1 MTLQLKQTS
10 TPCDFGV
17 SGNKIHQLSHQ
28 SPSDLWKKKKEK
40 KEITD
45 FSVEQNGFSHR
56 LKTEILKIPT
66 NKQNYSCRLLYTL
79 KLTSR

>member
-1 MTLQLKQTS
+1 MTAAEANFCTMWLWSQWEQNTS
-10 TPCDFGV
+10 VVTSVPKWFME
-17 SGNKIHQLSHQ
+17 
-28 SPSDLWKKKKEK
+28 KKKEK